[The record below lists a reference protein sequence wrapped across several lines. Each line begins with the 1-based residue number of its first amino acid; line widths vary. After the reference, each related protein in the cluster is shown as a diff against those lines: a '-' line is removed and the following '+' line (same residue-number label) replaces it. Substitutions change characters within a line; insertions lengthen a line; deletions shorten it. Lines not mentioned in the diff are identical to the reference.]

1 MKHYPG
7 PFSPAVT
14 GSFELIDLL
23 ANEAQKAGPS
33 LGKAQAADK
42 AEVIFRKAIEEAGAD
57 IDRVGSLL
65 NANWRRL
72 AQ

>member
-1 MKHYPG
+1 VKHHPG
-7 PFSPAVT
+7 QFSPAVT

-23 ANEAQKAGPS
+23 ANEVQKADPS

-42 AEVIFRKAIEEAGAD
+42 AQAIFRKAMEEAGAD
-57 IDRVGSLL
+57 IDRARSLL
-65 NANWRRL
+65 NANWQRL

>member
-1 MKHYPG
+1 VKHYPG

-23 ANEAQKAGPS
+23 ANEVQKADPS

-42 AEVIFRKAIEEAGAD
+42 AQAIFGKAM
-57 IDRVGSLL
+57 
-65 NANWRRL
+65 
-72 AQ
+72 